1 MPVKACLIEPDRR
14 LCLQS
19 CAAANIEADADD
31 IQGMPVSAAQCDDSR
46 GREEKAIEGSALRS
60 SQLNEDELRKAEQQP
75 DRDDV
80 RARLPLNNHKR
91 LACVPAD
98 ADRKGQNRESIKA
111 ATEHQSPLRD
121 CDREEFIRL
130 VVKAGED
137 PAVTS
142 TYTRDPLRGGARAVR
157 Q

>member
-1 MPVKACLIEPDRR
+1 M
-14 LCLQS
+14 
-19 CAAANIEADADD
+19 
-31 IQGMPVSAAQCDDSR
+31 
-46 GREEKAIEGSALRS
+46 
-60 SQLNEDELRKAEQQP
+60 
-75 DRDDV
+75 

-91 LACVPAD
+91 LACVPAG

-130 VVKAGED
+130 VVTAGED

-142 TYTRDPLRGGARAVR
+142 MYTRDPLRGGGESGAPVKPENQRDEAMALGAVGAVEV
-157 Q
+157 QSGAQI